1 MSISAIIPA
10 YNEGKTIGNVLRVVK
25 SVPLINEII
34 VISDG
39 STDDTASIAKDYEA
53 YVVELPSNIGKGGAI
68 KAGLDVCNSEIILL
82 LDADLIGLKMNH
94 IYDLLVPVINNE
106 FDMTVGI
113 FKHGRAVTDLAQKIA
128 PILSGQRALKKYIL
142 EEIPNIDLVRYGLE
156 MALTKLVNNESY
168 RVKEIYLQDITHLTK
183 EEKMG
188 LVHGFSSRMKM
199 YWDIE
204 KVMNKY
210 VK

>member
-199 YWDIE
+199 YWDIV